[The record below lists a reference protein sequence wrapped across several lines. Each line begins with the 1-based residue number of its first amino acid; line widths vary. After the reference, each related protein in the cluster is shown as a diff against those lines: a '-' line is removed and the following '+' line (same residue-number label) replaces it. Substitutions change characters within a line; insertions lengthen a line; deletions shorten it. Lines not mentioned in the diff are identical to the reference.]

1 MSPAIARRLAER
13 VQPGSVVKAPEPLV
27 ARPSVRSL
35 VRACASVA
43 IGAIDRTS
51 PHVVAANEWGH
62 DDGARW
68 LLQRAPGASMD
79 TSQAPGIVQTV
90 MPDFVSTLATASAA
104 AQIFK
109 EGLMLKFDR
118 AGKIAVP
125 TLLGDPSY
133 AAFVKES
140 GAIPVVQGH
149 IEPLVFLNPH
159 KLAVIVVLTEEMVRS
174 SNVEALVR
182 DALIRSAGL
191 ALDAIMFDS
200 QPGDTSRPPGLRY
213 NVTALAASTAPDSTT
228 ALLNDIEALHLDIE
242 PVTPTHPAIYVTSP
256 TRALM
261 AELRSP
267 HGLDPL
273 VIIGCWAFHGTN
285 DVAALAPDIIVSA
298 FGDAPEIE
306 ASREAAVQMDTLPT
320 DINAA
325 TTRTSS
331 LWQADCI
338 ALKLR
343 LPVTWALRSD
353 VGLAWLTATNW

>member
-1 MSPAIARRLAER
+1 MT
-13 VQPGSVVKAPEPLV
+13 VQAKIVPTPPPSALPRANVNI

-35 VRACASVA
+35 VRACASIA
-43 IGAIDRTS
+43 IGALDRTPARS
-51 PHVVAANEWGH
+51 VAANEWRH

-68 LLQRAPGASMD
+68 LLERAAGASMD
-79 TSQAPGIVQTV
+79 ISQAPGIVQTV

-109 EGLMLKFDR
+109 EGLMLTFDR

-125 TLLGDPSY
+125 TLLGNPSY
-133 AAFVKES
+133 AAFVGEG
-140 GAIPVVQGH
+140 GAIPVMQGKV
-149 IEPLVFLNPH
+149 EPLVFLVPY

-174 SNVEALVR
+174 SNIENLLR
-182 DALIRSAGL
+182 DALFRSAGL
-191 ALDAIMFDS
+191 ALDAVMFDS
-200 QPGDTSRPPGLRY
+200 QPGDASRPPGLRY
-213 NVTALAASTAPDSTT
+213 NVAPLTGSTAPDSTT
-228 ALLNDIEALHLDIE
+228 ALLNDIEALHNDIE
-242 PVTPTHPAIYVTSP
+242 AVTPTHPAIYVMSP
-256 TRALM
+256 TRAVM

-285 DVAALAPDIIVSA
+285 VVAALAPDIIVSA
-298 FGDAPEIE
+298 FGDVPEIE
-306 ASREAAVQMDTLPT
+306 ASFEPAVQMDTVPT

-325 TTRTSS
+325 TTATLS
-331 LWQADCI
+331 LWQSDCI
-338 ALKLR
+338 AIKLR

>member
-1 MSPAIARRLAER
+1 MTGAAKVIPVPSSTPST
-13 VQPGSVVKAPEPLV
+13 PYV

-43 IGAIDRTS
+43 IGALDRT
-51 PHVVAANEWGH
+51 PPMAVAANEWRH

-68 LLQRAPGASMD
+68 LLERSPGASMD
-79 TSQAPGIVQTV
+79 MSQAPGIVQTI

-109 EGLMLKFDR
+109 EGLMLKFDNR

-125 TLLGDPSY
+125 TLLGNPSY
-133 AAFVKES
+133 AAFVREG
-140 GAIPVVQGH
+140 GAIPVMQGLV
-149 IEPLVFLNPH
+149 EPLVFLVPY

-174 SNVEALVR
+174 SNIEALLR
-182 DALIRSAGL
+182 DALFRSAGL
-191 ALDAIMFDS
+191 ALDAVMFDN
-200 QPGDTSRPPGLRY
+200 QPGDASRPPGLRY
-213 NVTALAASTAPDSTT
+213 NVPPLTASTAVDKAT
-228 ALLNDIEALHLDIE
+228 ALLDDIETLHKDIE
-242 PVTPTHPAIYVTSP
+242 PVTPTHPAIYVMSP

-298 FGDAPEIE
+298 FGEVPEIE
-306 ASREAAVQMDTLPT
+306 ASPEPAVQMDTVPT

-325 TTRTSS
+325 VTRTTSA
-331 LWQADCI
+331 WQSGCI

-353 VGLAWLTATNW
+353 VGLAWLTATGW